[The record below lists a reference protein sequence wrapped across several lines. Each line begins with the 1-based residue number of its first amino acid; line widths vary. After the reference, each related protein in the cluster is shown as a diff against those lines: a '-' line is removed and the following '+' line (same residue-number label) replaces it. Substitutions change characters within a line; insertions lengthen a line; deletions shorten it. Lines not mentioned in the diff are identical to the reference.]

1 MKNENVPNYVT
12 ESAYTE
18 DINGHS
24 NVGEPQS
31 KQRVAILDA
40 ATGEVKWVDAGLG
53 DREIQLQ
60 APVWNEAGTKAFLV
74 ARAADNKDR
83 WILAL
88 DPATGKTRTLFTEHD
103 DAWINGGGD
112 GGAFGGGGSTG
123 WLKHSDE
130 IYFLSEKD
138 GYANLFKVSS
148 DGGDAKPVVAG
159 KFEVSGVELMNTPP
173 FRLL

>member
-24 NVGEPQS
+24 NVGEPQNR
-31 KQRVAILDA
+31 QRAAILDV

-74 ARAADNKDR
+74 ARALDNKDR

-88 DPATGKTRTLFTEHD
+88 DPATGKTRLCSPNTTKPGSMVAEEEAHS
-103 DAWINGGGD
+103 AAAETPGG
-112 GGAFGGGGSTG
+112 
-123 WLKHSDE
+123 
-130 IYFLSEKD
+130 
-138 GYANLFKVSS
+138 
-148 DGGDAKPVVAG
+148 
-159 KFEVSGVELMNTPP
+159 
-173 FRLL
+173 